1 MLIMSNQSNK
11 FEKVLATAKM
21 FALLVTP
28 LVSNNSSNT
37 QPEIGKESCSIEQR
51 LEKELDAR
59 EIYESML
66 PEIARTPELSDQL
79 EAAYEQKTKSEK
91 EERERELE
99 ASREA
104 AESKAS
110 GSGEPP
116 ENEEETAENES
127 VEFYIDSNIEKRG
140 ESGIG

>member
-1 MLIMSNQSNK
+1 MLIMSSQSNN
-11 FEKVLATAKM
+11 FEKTLAAAEIVSSM
-21 FALLVTP
+21 FFGLAV
-28 LVSNNSSNT
+28 NNSSHA
-37 QPEIGKESCSIEQR
+37 QPEIGRDTCSIEQR

-79 EAAYEQKTKSEK
+79 EVAYEQKTESEK

-110 GSGEPP
+110 GGGEPP
-116 ENEEETAENES
+116 ENEETAENES
-127 VEFYIDSNIEKRG
+127 
-140 ESGIG
+140 GIG

>member
-1 MLIMSNQSNK
+1 MSNQSNN
-11 FEKVLATAKM
+11 FEKALAAAEIFT
-21 FALLVTP
+21 LLAP
-28 LVSNNSSNT
+28 GLVSNNPSNT
-37 QPEIGKESCSIEQR
+37 QPEIGKESCSIEQM
-51 LEKELDAR
+51 LEKESDAR

-66 PEIARTPELSDQL
+66 PEIARTPELSEQL
-79 EAAYEQKTKSEK
+79 EAAYEQKTESEK
-91 EERERELE
+91 EDRERELE

-116 ENEEETAENES
+116 ENEEEETAENES
-127 VEFYIDSNIEKRG
+127 VDSNIEKQG